1 MVATVADWLLD
12 PVMSLSLV
20 APNLWIHY
28 PPPSFVTIPIIITR
42 LSNTLLSSLSFI
54 LHLHLNLQS
63 SSISLGTGKGWVLL
77 FQTSP
82 SPKFIHFPCSF
93 QNGWVYSSKHLHLQS
108 SSIYPGVSKM
118 GGFIHPSKHLHLQI
132 SSIYPAVSKMG
143 GFIHPSKHLHL
154 QSSSIYPAVSKM
166 GGFIHPNIHLQN
178 TNIFISIS
186 ISRVHP
192 LP

>member
-1 MVATVADWLLD
+1 
-12 PVMSLSLV
+12 MSLSLV

-42 LSNTLLSSLSFI
+42 LFNTLLSSLSFI
-54 LHLHLNLQS
+54 LHLNLQS

-118 GGFIHPSKHLHLQI
+118 GGFIHPSKHLHLQ
-132 SSIYPAVSKMG
+132 
-143 GFIHPSKHLHL
+143 
-154 QSSSIYPAVSKM
+154 SSSIYPAVSKM